1 MADSKQYITQEQE
14 NGTVMISEEVISS
27 IVASAAQEVEGVAGL
42 GNKSSVEV
50 IAKKNWSKGIRV
62 VIGQEDEL
70 YVDCNVVISYGQS
83 VVNVASA
90 VQAAITGALESMTGV
105 TVAAVNVNVCGITRQ

>member
-50 IAKKNWSKGIRV
+50 IAKKNWSKGMRITIAENNDISIECNIV
-62 VIGQEDEL
+62 VTYGHT
-70 YVDCNVVISYGQS
+70 VVT
-83 VVNVASA
+83 VAKAVQDGILSA
-90 VQAAITGALESMTGV
+90 VESMTGV
-105 TVAAVNVNVCGITRQ
+105 KPSSVNVSVCGIIRQ